1 MSVRV
6 VPAAALGASELER
19 WSALQRAT
27 PLYRSPF
34 FRPEFT
40 LAVARVR
47 DVRVAII
54 EREGSVAGFFPFELG
69 RGRAGH
75 AVGRPFSDYHGVV
88 LADPSALDPRELMR
102 ACGLSTWSFDHV
114 PAALTPF
121 APYAF
126 ADGRSPYLDL
136 SHGFEAYLAR
146 RRPHSD
152 IRGALRKAR
161 KLAREVGPLRF
172 EAETGARES
181 LAQAIEWKRRQY
193 AQTGVRDV
201 LADPV
206 GRELLENLQATRS
219 ADFGGVLS
227 VLYAGDVVAGVHLGL
242 RSANVWHSWF
252 PSYNP
257 DLQQYSP
264 GLVLMLE
271 LARSAPEHGIREI
284 DLGKGDARYKQGLAT
299 GWVPLLE
306 GAVVTGALTALSARA
321 HASARR
327 ALRAAGVH
335 RAVRRALGRARPG

>member
-1 MSVRV
+1 MNVRV
-6 VPAAALGASELER
+6 VPAAALDPAQLDR
-19 WSALQRAT
+19 WSELQRAK

-40 LAVARVR
+40 LAVARAR

-69 RGRAGH
+69 RGRAGLP
-75 AVGRPFSDYHGVV
+75 VGRPFSDYHGAV
-88 LADPSALDPRELMR
+88 LADPAALDPRALVR
-102 ACGLSTWSFDHV
+102 ACGLSTWSFDHL
-114 PAALTPF
+114 PAAMTPF

-136 SHGFEAYLAR
+136 SGGFEPYLASR
-146 RRPHSD
+146 RRRSD

-172 EAETGARES
+172 EAETDAREP

-193 AQTGVRDV
+193 AETGVRDV
-201 LADPV
+201 LADPDA
-206 GRELLENLQATRS
+206 RELLEHIHGTRS

-227 VLYAGDVVAGVHLGL
+227 VLYAGEVLAGVHLGL
-242 RSANVWHSWF
+242 RSATVWHSWF
-252 PSYNP
+252 PTYNP

-264 GLVLMLE
+264 GVVLMLE
-271 LARSAPEHGIREI
+271 LARSAPAHGIREI
-284 DLGKGDARYKQGLAT
+284 DLGKGDARYKQALAT
-299 GWVPLLE
+299 GWAPLLE

-321 HASARR
+321 RASARR
-327 ALRAAGVH
+327 TLRAAGVH
-335 RAVRRALGRARPG
+335 RAVRRAFGRARPG